1 MIDFTRTT
9 ARDIDAKG
17 GGASLTEPE
26 VLAKLAKLDVR
37 ARGLVEGT
45 FSGMHKSPHR
55 GASVEF
61 AQYREYVQGDDISNI
76 DWRVY
81 ARSDRF
87 YIKEFE
93 ADTNLRCHLMVDA
106 SASMGYPGPNNSKLL
121 YAKKLAATLAHLL
134 IRQSDA
140 VGLQCFN
147 EKLTQ
152 DIPTRTSARHL
163 GAILSV
169 LNEIT
174 PSGGTR
180 LVKILH
186 DLAEKVRRRALII
199 VFSDLFTDVEEL
211 LDCFQHMRHR
221 KHDLAV
227 FHLMAPDELSFD
239 FDRSTRFVDLESA
252 ASLVTEPAIIKQEY
266 LNELNSYLDRMKK
279 GCAEFQTDYRL
290 VDTTTPYDQTLS
302 DFLLERR
309 R

>member
-1 MIDFTRTT
+1 MATSQTKVAETSTT
-9 ARDIDAKG
+9 
-17 GGASLTEPE
+17 LTEPE
-26 VLAKLAKLDVR
+26 VLAKLARLDVR

-61 AQYREYVQGDDISNI
+61 AQYREYVQGDDIANI

-93 ADTNLRCHLMVDA
+93 ADTNLRCHLVVDA
-106 SASMGYPGPNNSKLL
+106 SASMGYSGSGDPKLL
-121 YAKKLAATLAHLL
+121 YAKRLAATLAHLL
-134 IRQSDA
+134 IRQSDS

-147 EKLTQ
+147 ESLTR
-152 DIPTRTSARHL
+152 DIPARNSARHL
-163 GAILSV
+163 GSILSV
-169 LNEIT
+169 LSEIQ

-186 DLAEKVRRRALII
+186 DLAEKTRRRALVA
-199 VFSDLFTDVEEL
+199 VFSDFFTEVDEL

-221 KHDLAV
+221 RHDLAV
-227 FHLMAPDELSFD
+227 FHMMAPEELSFE
-239 FDRSTRFVDLESA
+239 FNRSTRFVDLEGA
-252 ASLVTEPAIIKQEY
+252 GSLVTEPAIIKNDY
-266 LNELNSYLDRMKK
+266 LRELNAYLDRIRR
-279 GCAEFQTDYRL
+279 GCAEFGVDYRL
-290 VDTTTPYDQTLS
+290 VDISVPYDETLTE
-302 DFLLERR
+302 FLLDRR